1 MNIEKWLN
9 ENTESLKGKTVD
21 LTGSTGGIGREL
33 CKYLLALG
41 ARLVVVD
48 RSREKQAVLLEE
60 LKTEYPN
67 AEIKCL
73 ICNLEDTVSAVL
85 TARKLDLFGID
96 AFINNAGAYKIPRHK
111 CDNCLDNSFV
121 INFLSPYAMIR
132 ELLPGLDKRGG
143 RVVVVGSIAHN
154 YSKLDTADIDFS
166 TRKKA
171 SLVYGNAKRFL
182 MFSLYPL
189 FEGKRASLAVTHP
202 GITVTAMT
210 SHYPRLIYALIKYP
224 MHIIFMQP
232 RKAALSILCG
242 LFDKTAACEWIGPRL
257 FNIWGKPSKKVL
269 KTCCSDE
276 VSEIQSIAEG
286 IYLKISSST
295 T

>member
-1 MNIEKWLN
+1 MDIKKWLN
-9 ENTESLKGKTVD
+9 ENTDSLSGKNVA
-21 LTGSTGGIGREL
+21 LTGSTGGIGKEL

-41 ARLVVVD
+41 ARLIMVD
-48 RSREKQAVLLEE
+48 RSREKQAALVEE
-60 LKTEYPN
+60 LKAEYPS
-67 AEIKCL
+67 AEIECL
-73 ICNLEDTVSAVL
+73 ICNLEDTESAVL
-85 TARKLDLFGID
+85 TARKLDLLGID
-96 AFINNAGAYKIPRHK
+96 AFINNAGAYKISRHK
-111 CDNCLDNSFV
+111 CDNGLDNSFV

-210 SHYPRLIYALIKYP
+210 SHYPRLIYALIRHP
-224 MHIIFMQP
+224 MRIIFMTP
-232 RKAALSILCG
+232 RKAALSILRG
-242 LFDKTAACEWIGPRL
+242 LFDKTEACEWIGPRL